1 MGFLNKDYKVAKQ
14 FSKEANAIGA
24 AGIEAVEAEKARTIA
39 AETSRQRVFGM
50 LGAPGTYDLPGTGGS
65 QAYQAPTGD
74 IYQSDTTTKSPLA
87 ASQFKGG
94 GYTKEFG
101 DWESRAG
108 ILDPEKFAEDTS
120 KSASF
125 RIQSRRTAEAEQ
137 LLAQEGPMWD
147 QLSNSVYGVINEGA
161 ATQLREDVRALKT
174 NAAKGGTARRTALAE
189 AQQMQAQESANQMRV
204 QQTWKANLALFDVV
218 RQNADNVQKG
228 NYSFIDNLPG
238 IQAAYQSTMSSL
250 ANMLSSNALPM
261 ALEAKEK
268 GMNAK
273 LAHPK
278 VSIGQRIIGGVIGA
292 AMGYA
297 SGGGLGA
304 VGGALAGAVPEANP
318 NVEQGM
324 AGGALGGLL
333 GGAMRPGQPAEG
345 WQRPINP
352 NEEDQ
357 LMSSQWKNQS
367 GAWNTNR
374 AYQTASGI
382 FSSIGRKLG

>member
-14 FSKEANAIGA
+14 FSKDAASIGA
-24 AGIEAVEAEKARTIA
+24 AGIESIEAEKARTIA
-39 AETSRQRVFGM
+39 AEASRQRVFGM

-74 IYQSDTTTKSPLA
+74 IYQTDTTGKSPLA
-87 ASQFKGG
+87 LGQFSKGG
-94 GYTKEFG
+94 GYTKEFA

-238 IQAAYQSTMSSL
+238 IQAAYQSTMSNLAGML
-250 ANMLSSNALPM
+250 ANNALPA
-261 ALEAKEK
+261 ALTAKQA

-278 VSIGQRIIGGVIGA
+278 VSVGQRIIGGVIGA
-292 AMGYA
+292 AMGYV

-304 VGGALAGAVPEANP
+304 VGGALGGAFPEANP
-318 NVEQGM
+318 SVEQGM
-324 AGGALGGLL
+324 GMGALGGIL
-333 GGAMRPGQPAEG
+333 GNIVKP
-345 WQRPINP
+345 
-352 NEEDQ
+352 EEKKQ
-357 LMSSQWKNQS
+357 LTSSQWKSQNDE
-367 GAWNTNR
+367 WNINR
-374 AYQTASGI
+374 AFQTGSGV
-382 FSSIGRKLG
+382 FSSIGRKVG